1 MILILREVTDGRLM
15 KKFLYACGA
24 LVALIAAGPTV
35 AADLAVRAVAPVYAP
50 NDWSGFYI
58 GAHAGWGWGH
68 DPGISSNGFVGGA
81 QFGYNQQWGAWLGG
95 LELDISGANVT
106 GTANGSVVTPTT
118 STLTTPAPIVTTP
131 VITTLSENFHLL
143 GSARARVGWLA
154 WPGLLLYG
162 TGGLAWTR
170 FEQSI
175 SETITRTTEF
185 GWAAGAGGEFKITD
199 NWLFRVEYLHYDF
212 GNGPSSFGS
221 SASGVI
227 VFTNPNSQGGHLTV
241 DVVRAGLSLRFG
253 NGPIG
258 PLLPCNLRYPP
269 VVSCGL

>member
-1 MILILREVTDGRLM
+1 M
-15 KKFLYACGA
+15 KKVLYACGA
-24 LVALIAAGPTV
+24 LVALIATGPSL
-35 AADLAVRAVAPVYAP
+35 AADLAVRAVPPVYAP

-68 DPGISSNGFVGGA
+68 DPGISSNGFVGGG

-95 LELDISGANVT
+95 LELDISAANVN
-106 GTANGSVVTPTT
+106 GTANGSVVTTGP
-118 STLTTPAPIVTTP
+118 LVTTLP
-131 VITTLSENFHLL
+131 SPTPSLTNNVAQSENFHLL
-143 GSARARVGWLA
+143 SSARARIGWLA

-162 TGGLAWTR
+162 TGGFAWTR

-175 SETITRTTEF
+175 SDTISHTTEL
-185 GWAAGAGGEFKITD
+185 GWAAGTGSEFKIND

-212 GNGPSSFGS
+212 GNRPTSL
-221 SASGVI
+221 
-227 VFTNPNSQGGHLTV
+227 QGGRLTV

-253 NGPIG
+253 DGPIAA
-258 PLLPCNLRYPP
+258 LLPCNLRYPP

>member
-1 MILILREVTDGRLM
+1 M
-15 KKFLYACGA
+15 KRFSYACGT
-24 LVALIAAGPTV
+24 LIALIAAGPTV
-35 AADLAVRAVAPVYAP
+35 AADLAVRAVTPVYAP

-81 QFGYNQQWGAWLGG
+81 QFGYNQQWGVWIGG
-95 LELDISGANVT
+95 LELDISGANVK
-106 GTANGSVVTPTT
+106 GMANVPVLPST
-118 STLTTPAPIVTTP
+118 SILMTPAPIVTQ
-131 VITTLSENFHLL
+131 SDSFHLL
-143 GSARARVGWLA
+143 GSARARIGLLA
-154 WPGLLLYG
+154 WPNLLLYG

-175 SETITRTTEF
+175 AETIARTTEF

-199 NWLFRVEYLHYDF
+199 HWLFRVEYLHYDF
-212 GNGPSSFGS
+212 GNGPTSL
-221 SASGVI
+221 
-227 VFTNPNSQGGHLTV
+227 QGGRLSV
-241 DVVRAGLSLRFG
+241 DVVRAGLSLQFG
-253 NGPIG
+253 NGPIA

>member
-1 MILILREVTDGRLM
+1 M

-35 AADLAVRAVAPVYAP
+35 AADLAVRAVPPVYAP

-68 DPGISSNGFVGGA
+68 DPGVSSNGFVGGA

-95 LELDISGANVT
+95 LELDISGANVK
-106 GTANGSVVTPTT
+106 GTANVPVVSST
-118 STLTTPAPIVTTP
+118 SLITTPASIVTQ
-131 VITTLSENFHLL
+131 SENFHLL
-143 GSARARVGWLA
+143 GSARARIGFLA
-154 WPGLLLYG
+154 SPNLLLYG

-199 NWLFRVEYLHYDF
+199 RWLFRVEYLHYDF
-212 GNGPSSFGS
+212 GNGPTA
-221 SASGVI
+221 SASTTTV
-227 VFTNPNSQGGHLTV
+227 TSTSSQSGHLTV

-253 NGPIG
+253 NVVSWA
-258 PLLPCNLRYPP
+258 LPCNLRYPP
-269 VVSCGL
+269 VVSCP